1 MVPVMGKAQVG
12 LAAVAA
18 VFAACEV
25 VSLWFGAFVAVEAF
39 AGLFFLALAA
49 SVAVGIWRLR
59 REDGE

>member
-12 LAAVAA
+12 LAAAAA
-18 VFAACEV
+18 VFAVGEV
-25 VSLWFGAFVAVEAF
+25 ASLWFGAFIAMEAF
-39 AGLFFLALAA
+39 ALLFFLVLAA

>member
-25 VSLWFGAFVAVEAF
+25 ASLCLGAFVAVEGF
-39 AGLFFLALAA
+39 ALLFFLLLAA
-49 SVAVGIWRLR
+49 WIAVGVWRWR
-59 REDGE
+59 RKDGE

>member
-18 VFAACEV
+18 VFAVCEV
-25 VSLWFGAFVAVEAF
+25 ASLWFGAFIAVEAF
-39 AGLFFLALAA
+39 VLLFFLTLAA

>member
-1 MVPVMGKAQVG
+1 MTGKVQVG

-18 VFAACEV
+18 VFAVCEV

-39 AGLFFLALAA
+39 AVLFFLALAA

>member
-12 LAAVAA
+12 LEAVAA
-18 VFAACEV
+18 MFAACEV
-25 VSLWFGAFVAVEAF
+25 ASLWFGTFVAVEAF
-39 AGLFFLALAA
+39 ALLFFLALAA

>member
-1 MVPVMGKAQVG
+1 MTGKVQVG

-18 VFAACEV
+18 MFAACEV
-25 VSLWFGAFVAVEAF
+25 ASLCLGAFIAVEAF
-39 AGLFFLALAA
+39 AVLFFLALTA

>member
-1 MVPVMGKAQVG
+1 MGKAQVG

-18 VFAACEV
+18 MFAACEV
-25 VSLWFGAFVAVEAF
+25 ASLCLGAFAAVEAF
-39 AGLFFLALAA
+39 AVLFFLALAA